1 MKPLTSLNTM
11 GIIFLYG
18 NLDLTP
24 SVKESWAPR
33 KWMTEKLRRRLSAH
47 CQLSTDILC
56 LPGVM
61 YRLEVRLY
69 YHLHLFLCKRKER
82 MPNGH
87 QHQHKQAVSTTSLP
101 FRSNSTMRP
110 LLVEDPSRHIK
121 IIARIMELV
130 INGLIKKP
138 SRSTQMVRPIATK
151 PVIKGEAG
159 LVTVVVVEAMKYI
172 RSIIKEAEVFNLN
185 TVRIVTWTIT

>member
-1 MKPLTSLNTM
+1 MALHRERSADPILRLQVQSRGQHKESHCRHKVNR
-11 GIIFLYG
+11 
-18 NLDLTP
+18 P

-33 KWMTEKLRRRLSAH
+33 KWMTVKLWRRLSAH
-47 CQLSTDILC
+47 CQLSSDILC

-82 MPNGH
+82 MPNRN

-101 FRSNSTMRP
+101 FRSNQTIRP
-110 LLVEDPSRHIK
+110 PLVEDPSRHIK

-130 INGLIKKP
+130 INGLIKK
-138 SRSTQMVRPIATK
+138 A
-151 PVIKGEAG
+151 
-159 LVTVVVVEAMKYI
+159 L
-172 RSIIKEAEVFNLN
+172 
-185 TVRIVTWTIT
+185 